1 MIFDPIF
8 SLSHFSPLRDI
19 EPHKRTGKNQGK
31 IWEIYPGLVLS
42 DSSRIYYGI

>member
-1 MIFDPIF
+1 MIFTPIF

-19 EPHKRTGKNQGK
+19 ENKKRTKKQGK

-42 DSSRIYYGI
+42 DSSRIYYDI